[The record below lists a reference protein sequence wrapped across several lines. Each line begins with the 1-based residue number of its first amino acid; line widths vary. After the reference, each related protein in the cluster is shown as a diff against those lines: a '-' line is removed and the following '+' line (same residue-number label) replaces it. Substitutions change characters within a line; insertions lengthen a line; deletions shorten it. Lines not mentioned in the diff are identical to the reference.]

1 MITKLDRAVIRY
13 LRVLGR
19 PKPPHKDERAWMQLM
34 DELDHTRFA
43 VLDVLLRKGRYSR
56 LKGQAQTGR
65 KLWRTRSNLH
75 RPPA

>member
-34 DELDHTRFA
+34 DELDRDALRRARCDREKGTLQPTQGAGANWPEA
-43 VLDVLLRKGRYSR
+43 VAHEV
-56 LKGQAQTGR
+56 
-65 KLWRTRSNLH
+65 
-75 RPPA
+75 